1 MLYQL
6 ALEETQTWPVI
17 STSLTDSKEPS
28 RIRKLSGSEASLEN
42 IGDPQFEQTLYV
54 FLACVQI
61 PLYSLR
67 RLKLQTD
74 QFEFAENAE
83 PVILRHLEQWQ
94 YRTSPNQSFS
104 EN

>member
-42 IGDPQFEQTLYV
+42 IGDPQFEQNAL
-54 FLACVQI
+54 CI
-61 PLYSLR
+61 PSLCS
-67 RLKLQTD
+67 
-74 QFEFAENAE
+74 N
-83 PVILRHLEQWQ
+83 
-94 YRTSPNQSFS
+94 SFI
-104 EN
+104 